1 MKRIIKKIVVLLIR
15 LFYSLFSSNFLKYLS
30 IKLNQLYSIWKSNDF
45 KKIGGNPYFLYPM
58 YVHGAKYIEIGEN
71 FNCGYRL
78 RLEAFDD
85 HLGHKFN
92 PKITIGNNV
101 SINFDCHIGATNE
114 IEIGDGVL
122 IASKVFITDHYHG
135 EISSESIIIPPSE
148 RKLFSKGRVK
158 IEKNVWIGESVA
170 ILPGVTI
177 GENSIIGANSVITKN
192 IPKNSVVG
200 GNPARIIKTL
210 Q

>member
-1 MKRIIKKIVVLLIR
+1 MKQIIKETIVVLIR
-15 LFYSLFSSNFLKYLS
+15 LFYNLFSSKFFKYLNTR
-30 IKLNQLYSIWKSNDF
+30 LNQIYSIWKSNDLQ
-45 KKIGGNPYFLYPM
+45 KIGVNPYFLYPM
-58 YVHGAKYIEIGEN
+58 YVHGGQYITIGEN

-101 SINFDCHIGATNE
+101 SINFDCHIGAMNE

-135 EISSESIIIPPSE
+135 EISSEAIMIPPSE
-148 RKLFSKGRVK
+148 RKLFSKGSVK

-210 Q
+210 